1 MSRTTPRHGVGGI
14 FIDGD
19 VLMRD
24 DITTTAKLVY
34 GYACKYVVTDDRQ
47 RDGGLQ
53 VGQVWLRTRQRHGDR
68 PGVDEALGISHG
80 AAQRAIESLI
90 EHGLLRFAH
99 QPTMAERRAGKVTV
113 YWVAAL
119 APDHVRQIDSPRNV
133 DSDGPQNVDC
143 DSPRNEGCD
152 SPQNGGCDSPRNG
165 GCLYEGS
172 SVRSDDVAAAA
183 AAATV
188 ESVIQVF
195 NDLTG
200 AAWTASSF
208 RTRIQATIDAHPEL
222 TLADHRRIITV
233 QRDATWRKAPFQPNH
248 VYANLEQFERCMVDA
263 AQPAASGAAATS
275 EPADGLSAE
284 ERDAIKAYRN
294 TGETGFLREI
304 DVWGSAAARWL
315 ASAARSEQEGD
326 AEAAEHAQRMY
337 RQALEEAAA

>member
-119 APDHVRQIDSPRNV
+119 APDHAAQIDSPRNV
-133 DSDGPQNVDC
+133 DSDSPQNVDS
-143 DSPRNEGCD
+143 DSPRNEVCD
-152 SPQNGGCDSPRNG
+152 SPQNEGCDSPRNG

-172 SVRSDDVAAAA
+172 SVRRDEVVAAAA
-183 AAATV
+183 AAVTV
-188 ESVIQVF
+188 DLVMQAF
-195 NDLTG
+195 NVLTG

-222 TLADHRRIITV
+222 TIADHRRIITV

-263 AQPAASGAAATS
+263 NQPATTDAPAA
-275 EPADGLSAE
+275 PADGLTQR
-284 ERDAIKAYRN
+284 ERHAIAAYRN
-294 TGETGFLREI
+294 TGELAFLTEI
-304 DVWGSAAARWL
+304 DAIGSDAARAAAKQARRERHGL
-315 ASAARSEQEGD
+315 AA
-326 AEAAEHAQRMY
+326 
-337 RQALEEAAA
+337 